1 MLMIPNVTVFG
12 KEFSAYMLFSLAG
25 ILVLL
30 FFTQCLARKRGLD
43 EIHVLYMFL
52 FAFVGVF
59 LGGHLLYGVTQ
70 IEYICY
76 VFQNLAKLDSF
87 PILIGTLARI
97 FGGSV
102 FYGGLFGAVGVCL
115 LYIRRCKLPVA
126 DYTDLAAAAI
136 PLFHFFGRLGCFT
149 SGCCYGIPWEY
160 GITYYFALA
169 EDANGIPRFPV
180 QLAEALLNLLLFL
193 FLHWLF
199 KRKRFSGKLL
209 PVYLTVYPAYRFCLE
224 FLRGD
229 AIRGFVGCFSTSQI
243 ISLLLL
249 AGSGLYWLFSAIHQ
263 TNVKTSR

>member
-1 MLMIPNVTVFG
+1 MIPNVTVFG

-25 ILVLL
+25 VLVLL
-30 FFTQCLARKRGLD
+30 FFTQRLARKRELD

-59 LGGHLLYGVTQ
+59 VGGHLLYALTQ
-70 IEYICY
+70 IEYIRY
-76 VFQNLAKLDSF
+76 VLKNLAELDSF

-115 LYIRRCKLPVA
+115 LYIRRCKLPAA

-149 SGCCYGIPWEY
+149 SGCCYGIPWEH
-160 GITYYFALA
+160 GITYYYALA

-180 QLAEALLNLLLFL
+180 QLVEAGINLLLF
-193 FLHWLF
+193 FCLHRLL
-199 KRKRFSGKLL
+199 KQKRFSGKLL
-209 PVYLTVYPAYRFCLE
+209 PVYLTVYPVCRFCLE

-229 AIRGFVGCFSTSQI
+229 AIRGFLGPLSTSQV

-249 AGSGLYWLFSAIHQ
+249 AGSGLYWLFSAIRR
-263 TNVKTSR
+263 TNVKPSR